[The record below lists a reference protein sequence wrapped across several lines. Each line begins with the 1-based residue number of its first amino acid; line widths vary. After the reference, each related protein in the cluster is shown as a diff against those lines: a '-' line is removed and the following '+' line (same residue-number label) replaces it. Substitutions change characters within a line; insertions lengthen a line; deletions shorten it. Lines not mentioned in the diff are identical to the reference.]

1 MYNFAHT
8 KNRTMNNT
16 LLYTLPQWFIFAAV
30 FGATYGWIEDKKTFR
45 IIGAVIFVLLGIFS
59 LVIISGDYFAAIQVL
74 LPDEV
79 ARETIDNEIVDEIP
93 FQAKLFPAYLSFVL
107 SAVLALP
114 AIFFD
119 YKNSKKYRWFIIL
132 SGLVAL
138 FGFFV
143 IVGAVKAL

>member
-1 MYNFAHT
+1 
-8 KNRTMNNT
+8 MNDT

-30 FGATYGWIEDKKTFR
+30 FGTTYGWIENKKTFR
-45 IIGAVIFVLLGIFS
+45 IIGAIIFVLLGIFS
-59 LVIISGDYFAAIQVL
+59 LIILSGNYFSANQFITTNK
-74 LPDEV
+74 
-79 ARETIDNEIVDEIP
+79 TIDNKIVDKIP
-93 FQAKLFPAYLSFVL
+93 FQVKLFPAYLSFVL

-119 YKNSKKYRWFIIL
+119 YKNSKKYRWFIII

-138 FGFFV
+138 FGFFI

>member
-16 LLYTLPQWFIFAAV
+16 LLYTLPQWFIFAAI

-45 IIGAVIFVLLGIFS
+45 IIGAVIFVLLGVFS
-59 LVIISGDYFAAIQVL
+59 LVIISGDYLTTNQILSAS
-74 LPDEV
+74 
-79 ARETIDNEIVDEIP
+79 ETIDNEIVDEIP

>member
-1 MYNFAHT
+1 
-8 KNRTMNNT
+8 MNDT
-16 LLYTLPQWFIFAAV
+16 LLYTLPQWFIFAAAFAV
-30 FGATYGWIEDKKTFR
+30 VYGWIEDKKTFR
-45 IIGAVIFVLLGIFS
+45 IIGAVIFILLGIFS
-59 LVIISGDYFAAIQVL
+59 LIILSGDYFATNRFL
-74 LPDEV
+74 TPGEV
-79 ARETIDNEIVDEIP
+79 ANKAIDNEIVDEIP

-107 SAVLALP
+107 SAALALP